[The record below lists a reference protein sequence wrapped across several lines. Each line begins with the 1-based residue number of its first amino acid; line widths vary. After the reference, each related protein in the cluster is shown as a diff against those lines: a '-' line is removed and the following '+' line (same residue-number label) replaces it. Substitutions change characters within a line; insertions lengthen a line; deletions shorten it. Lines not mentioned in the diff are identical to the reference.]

1 MWYDDLF
8 MNSDLDYKG
17 SIIYVKNTLK
27 SLCSIMIQILK

>member
-1 MWYDDLF
+1 MEEMWYDDIF

-27 SLCSIMIQILK
+27 

>member
-1 MWYDDLF
+1 MEEMWYDDLF

-27 SLCSIMIQILK
+27 